1 MNAEKHPTCASCPVP
16 LPERACMNRK
26 GRGPDNCP
34 TLMQSELKDQALAE
48 QNRTATLE
56 FARQASLQET
66 AGYINRD
73 LGYSRLQAAKPRIR
87 ETVELASRMKY
98 KRLGLAFCAGLAGE
112 AEVVQEILE
121 TNGFE
126 VVSAICK
133 LGRVPK
139 SKLGLDQNEHI
150 DTQAEEEAMCNPI
163 LQAYLL
169 NHFQTE
175 FNILLGLCVGHDSLL
190 IQHVRAPC
198 TVLAAKDRLL
208 GHAPLSAVYNYN
220 SYYRCLKQ
228 PLFPAKEK
236 ESDGS

>member
-1 MNAEKHPTCASCPVP
+1 
-16 LPERACMNRK
+16 MNRK

-208 GHAPLSAVYNYN
+208 GHAPLAAIYTYN
-220 SYYRCLKQ
+220 SYYRYLKQ
-228 PLFPAKEK
+228 PLFTAKKE